1 MINERPGTSLPCV
14 PFIARYAEK
23 TPDLP
28 AHTFRYDSGRQV
40 SQVLIAGCWV
50 DSPEA
55 FLEPQGTRLT
65 RVGGETTDDQ

>member
-1 MINERPGTSLPCV
+1 MISEHPSRFLPRV

-28 AHTFRYDSGRQV
+28 AHIFRYDSGRQV
-40 SQVLIAGCWV
+40 SQVLIDGCWV

-55 FLEPQGTRLT
+55 FLEPPGTRLT